1 MNGKDLRVIKTKQ
14 SLQRAF
20 IELLKDK
27 PLEKITVADLCRQS
41 GITRKTFYLHY
52 DNVPKYF
59 EEFIARLLADLE
71 QAMQKSSNYLKE
83 TNYQL
88 EPKMIHLFEHVYN
101 HKDFYQFIFSSNSN
115 FAYYKMF
122 FERIK
127 AFVKS
132 SVQSQELMDEPIEFI
147 DSFLAN
153 AILGVILEWHNEG
166 FQKSI
171 DEMNGIL
178 LKLLK
183 IDALK

>member
-1 MNGKDLRVIKTKQ
+1 MNAKDLRVIKTKQ
-14 SLQRAF
+14 SIQRAF

-52 DNVPKYF
+52 ENVPKYF
-59 EEFIARLLADLE
+59 EEFIELLLVDLE
-71 QAMQKSSNYLKE
+71 QAMQKSSSYITEK
-83 TNYQL
+83 NYQL
-88 EPKMIHLFEHVYN
+88 EPQMIHLFEHVYN

-115 FAYYKMF
+115 IAYYKLF

-132 SVQSQELMDEPIEFI
+132 SMQSKELLDEPTEFI

-153 AILGVILEWHNEG
+153 AILGVILEWYNEG

-171 DEMNGIL
+171 DEMNNIL

-183 IDALK
+183 IKALK